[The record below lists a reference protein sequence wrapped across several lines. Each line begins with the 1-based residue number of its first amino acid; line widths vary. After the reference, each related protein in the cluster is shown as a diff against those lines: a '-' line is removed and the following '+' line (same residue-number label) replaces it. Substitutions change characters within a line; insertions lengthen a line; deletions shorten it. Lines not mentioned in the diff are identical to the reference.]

1 MIGKVYI
8 YGNTS
13 NNKERVKAFFSL
25 RTGLSENISLCSFS
39 LRAAFA
45 RGVCESLN
53 IKNIILCIMNIRNQK
68 VAALLSSI

>member
-13 NNKERVKAFFSL
+13 NNEERVKAFFSL

-39 LRAAFA
+39 LRA
-45 RGVCESLN
+45 V
-53 IKNIILCIMNIRNQK
+53 
-68 VAALLSSI
+68 

>member
-13 NNKERVKAFFSL
+13 NNEERVKAFFSL
-25 RTGLSENISLCSFS
+25 RTGLSENISLCSFFCELFS
-39 LRAAFA
+39 KRRLRII
-45 RGVCESLN
+45 EH
-53 IKNIILCIMNIRNQK
+53 KNNILCIMNIRNQK